1 MQPNV
6 RVWRPAMTNAPV
18 CMEGFTTGY
27 SIDPVGEVVIGII
40 ESGGMVGRRGRRRS
54 LFEPGDL
61 CVWDASG
68 NHSGAPAAGSGWW
81 ARLVMFDAPTFDEL
95 SEDPDSV
102 PQIKALPGERVVD
115 GRLARQF
122 VHMHDTL
129 RTAES
134 ALEADVAVIEFLH
147 ALSGGRTDNAVRKPL
162 QEPALRRACELLAD
176 APERNVNLTELSDV
190 AGISRHQ
197 LTRMFRSAFGVPPHR
212 YQLAQRVLRSEPPSP
227 AFRARDRDAAS
238 PVRAL
243 GALKHTR
250 RRHRASLDSLAY
262 EVCPYKTEPCAS
274 PNDWRNRR

>member
-212 YQLAQRVLRSEPPSP
+212 YQLAQRLR
-227 AFRARDRDAAS
+227 RARHLLEKETSIARVAQKSGFFDQSHLHRHF
-238 PVRAL
+238 VRATGMPPAQYVRL
-243 GALKHTR
+243 VRSNIQDGAIER
-250 RRHRASLDSLAY
+250 
-262 EVCPYKTEPCAS
+262 P
-274 PNDWRNRR
+274 